1 VSLEA
6 NLGKYAIDDL
16 FQMAVVIEQGGW
28 DLYTRLMDGS
38 DKPQVKNE
46 LKFLRSEEESHK
58 AFFVEQLKK
67 RGKAVEGKVSPELH
81 TLLQKEFL
89 GPMERHFAA
98 KSPATHSDTLRFASD
113 LEQRTID
120 FYTGMKAGR
129 TDAAFMADLDKI
141 IAQEQKHKQKINII
155 LAY

>member
-1 VSLEA
+1 
-6 NLGKYAIDDL
+6 
-16 FQMAVVIEQGGW
+16 MAVVVEQGGW
-28 DLYTRLMDGS
+28 DLYTRLMEGS
-38 DKPQVKNE
+38 TKDQVKNE
-46 LKFLRSEEESHK
+46 LTFLRDEEASHK

-67 RGKAVEGKVSPELH
+67 RGKAADGKVSPELN

-89 GPMERHFAA
+89 GPMEQHFAA

-113 LEQRTID
+113 LEQKTID

-129 TDAAFMADLDKI
+129 ADVSFLADLDQI
-141 IAQEQKHKQKINII
+141 IAQEQNHKRKINMI